1 VTVSE
6 SSVWHGV
13 ADVPRA
19 PPRDCRVQVAYALR
33 VIAGLTHDEIL
44 HEAIVR
50 PLSARVPFPGQRVID
65 RPGWFQLLTPAFR
78 DGGLNEVSQVTL
90 ADHDADAVID
100 ATLAEYAAE
109 GIRFKWVISP
119 SCRPRDLAQRLA
131 SRGMLARRSVVM
143 AADIADLR
151 PEPSPDVSVERVE
164 STNVDTYAATVAS
177 GWGMPAQPLAD
188 YQRAVLA
195 DTSGRHHSWLA
206 RIDGEPVGGANHAVF
221 ERSAYLMG
229 GVILPAWRGRGAYR
243 SLIAARLAQ
252 ISATGVR
259 LVTIQALA
267 DTSAPILARL
277 GFTVVAELDVFLN
290 R

>member
-1 VTVSE
+1 MRIT
-6 SSVWHGV
+6 SVLRI
-13 ADVPRA
+13 A
-19 PPRDCRVQVAYALR
+19 PRDCWVQVAYARR

-50 PLSARVPFPGQRVID
+50 PLTARVPFPGQRIVD

-78 DGGLNEVSQVTL
+78 DGGLNEVARVNL
-90 ADHDADAVID
+90 ADHEADAVID
-100 ATLAEYAAE
+100 ALLAEYAAD
-109 GIRFKWVISP
+109 GIRFKWVVSP
-119 SCRPRDLAQRLA
+119 SCRPLDLARRLA
-131 SRGMLARRSVVM
+131 SRGMLARRCVVM
-143 AADIADLR
+143 AADLADLR
-151 PEPSPDVSVERVE
+151 PEPSPEVSVERVDFA
-164 STNVDTYAATVAS
+164 NVDTYAATVAR
-177 GWGMPAQPLAD
+177 GWGMPAGPLAD

-229 GVILPAWRGRGAYR
+229 GVILPEARGRGAYR

-259 LVTIQALA
+259 LVTIQAIA
-267 DTSAPILARL
+267 ETSAPILARL
-277 GFTVVAELDVFLN
+277 GFTTIAELDVFHN